1 MPRERDECIME
12 RLVKEGI
19 RGSRLVGINRA
30 RKVQEA
36 LFLSDIA
43 NADGT
48 KIDKTYADDWR
59 FSFEGRLGRHRS
71 TLEFGEEC
79 PTDQNWEAWQSA
91 LLEMTTSKYYGFP
104 RSLGKWVAR
113 LPRIW
118 RIFYDEE
125 ENCIEAMS
133 DSEGLVRF

>member
-1 MPRERDECIME
+1 ME

-48 KIDKTYADDWR
+48 KIDKTYADNWR
-59 FSFEGRLGRHRS
+59 WSFEGTLGRHRP
-71 TLEFGEEC
+71 TLEFGAEC
-79 PTDQNWEAWQSA
+79 PTDQNWVDWELA
-91 LLEMTTSKYYGFP
+91 LRKITTSKYYGF
-104 RSLGKWVAR
+104 S
-113 LPRIW
+113 
-118 RIFYDEE
+118 
-125 ENCIEAMS
+125 
-133 DSEGLVRF
+133 